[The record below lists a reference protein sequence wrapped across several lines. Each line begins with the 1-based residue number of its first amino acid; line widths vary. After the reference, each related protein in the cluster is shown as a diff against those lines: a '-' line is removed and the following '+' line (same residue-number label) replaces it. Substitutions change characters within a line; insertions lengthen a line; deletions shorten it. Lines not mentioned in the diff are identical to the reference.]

1 MTNAAQPAAAQP
13 APAHAALDP
22 ALRRDLCFAVQEFN
36 ADYADTLD
44 RGDIEAWPGFFTED
58 GVYRLIARDNADAG
72 LPLSL
77 MSCEGM
83 GMLKDRAYAIAHT
96 EMFAPRYVLHVISP
110 ARVSD
115 YRGGLISAQANYAI
129 LETLVDEPTR
139 LLQCGRYRDTF
150 VMHGDRLLLKERNC
164 VYDTVLVPTCV
175 VYPP

>member
-1 MTNAAQPAAAQP
+1 VLTPAHSPVAQPLSRAQ
-13 APAHAALDP
+13 L
-22 ALRRDLCFAVQEFN
+22 RDLCSAVEEFN

-44 RGDIEAWPGFFTED
+44 RGAIEQWPAYFTED
-58 GVYRLIARDNADAG
+58 GVYRLIARDNADAN

-96 EMFAPRYVLHVISP
+96 EMFAPRYTLHQITQV
-110 ARVSD
+110 RVTGFD
-115 YRGGLISAQANYAI
+115 GRIISARANYVI
-129 LETLVDEPTR
+129 YETLIDEPTR

-150 VMHGDRLLLKERNC
+150 LMEGERLLLKERNC
-164 VYDTVLVPTCV
+164 IYDTVLVPTCI